1 MLFQPANVL
10 HHLRPLEM
18 AFLLN
23 RIQTETENNEELLL

>member
-1 MLFQPANVL
+1 MLFQPASVL

-18 AFLLN
+18 A